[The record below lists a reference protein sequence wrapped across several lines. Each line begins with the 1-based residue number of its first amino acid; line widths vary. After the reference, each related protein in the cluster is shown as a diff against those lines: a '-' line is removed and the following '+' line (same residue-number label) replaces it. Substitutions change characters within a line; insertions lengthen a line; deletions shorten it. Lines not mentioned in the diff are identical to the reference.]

1 MSVVNAVFTPS
12 YEEGAVYEAVAKH
25 FEALKVERELTPGMR
40 ILLKPNLLYGKK
52 PEAGVTTNP
61 AILKAVIR
69 WLTERGFTNLVVAES
84 SGGLYNAEYMRG
96 VYGASGLRVPG
107 IQEYLNKEFTFKA
120 VPTREG
126 FQTRVFNLITPVTEA
141 EYIINLPK
149 LKTHAMTTVSCGV
162 KNLFGTI
169 PGLQKPDMHR
179 RYPRTE
185 DFVRMLCELCET
197 VKPSLTLLDAV
208 DSMEGNGPGGG
219 TVRHTGLTL
228 CARDVYALDVTAV
241 RFMGLGPDAMPHL
254 RAAREMGLLPE
265 EIHVTGDEVVPCS
278 PAFRLPDAVKSTGF
292 DDAVPKLLRKPTEF
306 VMDRLLR
313 SYPHVDRSKCVGCG
327 KCAES
332 CPQKIIKITDKKA
345 GMPRK
350 NCISC
355 FCCQE
360 MCPVHAIS
368 VKRGLRGL

>member
-1 MSVVNAVFTPS
+1 MSFVNAVKVPS
-12 YEEGAVYEAVAKH
+12 YDQELVYAAVCRH
-25 FEALKVERELTPGMR
+25 FEALGVARDLSPDTR
-40 ILLKPNLLYGKK
+40 VLLKPNLLYGKK

-69 WLTERGFTNLVVAES
+69 WLTERGFSNIVVAES
-84 SGGLYNAEYMRG
+84 SGGLFNAEYMRG
-96 VYGASGLRVPG
+96 VYSASGLRVPG
-107 IQEYLNKEFTFKA
+107 IQEYLNRDFTYRS

-126 FQTRVFNLITPVTEA
+126 FTVRSFNLITPVTGA
-141 EYIINLPK
+141 GYIINLPK
-149 LKTHAMTTVSCGV
+149 LKTHAMTTVSAGV

-179 RYPRTE
+179 RYPNTR

-197 VKPSLTLLDAV
+197 VRPNVTLLDAV

-228 CARDVYALDVTAV
+228 TSRDVYALDVAAV
-241 RFMGLGPDAMPHL
+241 RFMGLEPGEMPHL
-254 RAAREMGLLPE
+254 MAAREMGLWPE
-265 EIHVTGDEVVPCS
+265 RVELSGDEIAPCS

-292 DDAVPKLLRKPTEF
+292 DDAVPRFLRKPAEL

-327 KCAES
+327 RCAES
-332 CPQKIIKITDKKA
+332 CPQKIIRVENKKA
-345 GMPRK
+345 GMPRRG
-350 NCISC
+350 CISC

>member
-1 MSVVNAVFTPS
+1 MSVVNAVLTPS
-12 YEEGAVYEAVAKH
+12 YEADAVFEAVSKH
-25 FEALKVERELTPGMR
+25 FEVLNVEGDLRPGMR

-61 AILKAVIR
+61 AILRAVIR
-69 WLTERGFTNLVVAES
+69 WLTERGHTNIVVADS
-84 SGGLYNAEYMRG
+84 SGGLFTAEYMRG
-96 VYGASGLRVPG
+96 VYAASGLRTPG
-107 IQEYLNKEFTFKA
+107 IEEYLNRDFTFGRRE
-120 VPTREG
+120 TREG
-126 FQTRVFNLITPVTEA
+126 SATRSFNLITPVLEA

-149 LKTHAMTTVSCGV
+149 LKTHAMTTVSIGV

-179 RYPRTE
+179 RYPETK

-197 VKPSLTLLDAV
+197 VHPNVTLLDAV

-219 TVRHTGLTL
+219 TVRHTGVTL
-228 CARDVYALDVTAV
+228 CSRDVFALDIAAV
-241 RFMGLGPDAMPHL
+241 LFMGLVPSDMPHL
-254 RAAREMGLLPE
+254 AAARDMKLLPE
-265 EIHVTGDEVVPCS
+265 TVSVTGDDLVPCS
-278 PAFRLPDAVKSTGF
+278 PAFRLPDALKSTGF
-292 DDAVPKLLRKPTEF
+292 DDSVPKLLRKPASF

-327 KCAES
+327 RCAES
-332 CPQKIIKITDKKA
+332 CPQKIIRVENKKA
-345 GMPRK
+345 GMPRRG
-350 NCISC
+350 CISC